1 MKSAFG
7 IDKNGNN
14 NLDFE
19 QKKII
24 DNYFGKKYIKS
35 EKNLNDYEESKINTI
50 PVQNYKENNKLFMQ
64 KKPVCINKNSYGKK
78 SLINVGKS
86 QNTTGNKT
94 QRKPNRVINFNKL
107 KKNKYNNDKF
117 LFIGKYFRKEKN
129 EKKEIDKISKFEL
142 GSNKSIDSSFLG
154 SYLNDSF
161 YKELTLNE
169 NFF

>member
-1 MKSAFG
+1 
-7 IDKNGNN
+7 
-14 NLDFE
+14 
-19 QKKII
+19 
-24 DNYFGKKYIKS
+24 
-35 EKNLNDYEESKINTI
+35 
-50 PVQNYKENNKLFMQ
+50 MQ
-64 KKPVCINKNSYGKK
+64 KKPICINKNSYGKK